1 MCKGPVVG
9 ESLASRRVQ
18 KGPCVSGGKNER
30 EQGWKGFSVLW
41 PDAKV
46 AGLEAERRFVLE
58 MGKQV
63 T

>member
-1 MCKGPVVG
+1 M
-9 ESLASRRVQ
+9 ASRRVQ